1 MDSILY
7 QIYFFI
13 TTNNFP
19 LLTDNINISTEKWD
33 DTVKAVILAG
43 GEGRRLRPVTGE
55 TPKPL
60 APLLGR
66 PVMEHILRLL
76 AGQGFTE
83 VCAAVKYRA
92 EDLMARFGDGSGLG
106 LSLTYR
112 IEKDALGT
120 AGGVKNCAD
129 FYGNGDFLVV
139 SGDAVC
145 DFDLAALARRHA
157 EAGAAATLAL
167 ARSPE
172 PLPYGLAVTDEEG
185 LVRAFV
191 EKPGWSRVVTD
202 LVSTGIYVLSPRAMA
217 LVPQGKAFDFARDL
231 FPLLLR
237 RGEKLLGVAM
247 EGYWC
252 DIGSPLAY
260 YRCCV
265 DALEGRLKLKPGDS
279 FAAPDGAGAE
289 NAEEDEPEGLDCP
302 CRDRAQLMG
311 TLSELFL
318 PLGAD
323 YSDGLTLSA
332 PNYRLQIR
340 PSPSRPALRIAVQ
353 ADNEEFA
360 RSLAL
365 SAREVA
371 QALDL

>member
-1 MDSILY
+1 M
-7 QIYFFI
+7 
-13 TTNNFP
+13 
-19 LLTDNINISTEKWD
+19 
-33 DTVKAVILAG
+33 KAVILAG

-76 AGQGFTE
+76 AKQGFPE

-92 EDLMARFGDGSGLG
+92 EDVMARFGDGSALG
-106 LSLTYR
+106 VSLTYR
-112 IEKDALGT
+112 VEQEALGT

-129 FYGNGDFLVV
+129 FYGDEDFLVV
-139 SGDAVC
+139 SGDAAC
-145 DFDLAALARRHA
+145 DFDLAALARAHRD
-157 EAGAAATLAL
+157 AGAAATLAL

-202 LVSTGIYVLSPRAMA
+202 LVNTGIYVLSPRAMA
-217 LVPQGKAFDFARDL
+217 LVPEGKAFDFAKDL

-265 DALEGRLKLKPGDS
+265 DALEGKLKLEPGDS
-279 FAAPDGAGAE
+279 FAAPAGAGAE
-289 NAEEDEPEGLDCP
+289 DAEEDEPEGLDCP

-340 PSPSRPALRIAVQ
+340 PSPSRSALRIAVH